1 MRLNVKPSSGK
12 NKRKGENSTVK
23 IWYDACT
30 GKHMRYGSAI
40 AKRLR
45 KAGYEV
51 ILTTREHPDTL
62 ALARILGEKPVV
74 IGKYR
79 PATLFSR
86 LEESAKRIVQ
96 FSKLFKDEPPDIAI
110 AHQSVELCR
119 TAFGLGVPIIL
130 TADTPHAKA
139 VNKLT
144 IPFASTVVASEALP
158 KRFLEEYCPGRIVQF
173 KGVDEVAWIKDLKP
187 LGTSNHKK
195 PLIVVREIETKA
207 AYAVGT
213 ADQTMEITKKLEAL
227 GNVLL
232 LRRYG
237 GKEEFVDS
245 VKAVANADLVVS
257 AGGTMA
263 REAAL
268 QGVPSIIISELGRT
282 YVNTYLAH
290 KGFPIFMSD
299 PTSMTNLAKRLLGKK
314 VNVKTKLAQLE
325 NPVDIIEKAV
335 IQLKSTPKADENTAK
350 RKIKD

>member
-1 MRLNVKPSSGK
+1 VKPSSK
-12 NKRKGENSTVK
+12 KKRRKGENSTVK

-45 KAGYEV
+45 MAGHEV

-62 ALARILGEKPVV
+62 ALASILGEKPVV
-74 IGKYR
+74 VGKYR

-86 LEESAKRIVQ
+86 LEESAKRIVH
-96 FSKLFKDEPPDIAI
+96 FSKLFKDDPPDIAVS
-110 AHQSVELCR
+110 HQSVELCR
-119 TAFGLGVPIIL
+119 TAFGLGIPIIL

-144 IPFASTVVASEALP
+144 IPFATTLVASEALP
-158 KRFLEEYCPGRIVQF
+158 KRFLEEYYPDRIVQF
-173 KGVDEVAWIKDLKP
+173 KGVDEIAWIKELKP
-187 LGTSNHKK
+187 PGTSDYKK

-207 AYAVGT
+207 AYALGT
-213 ADQTMEITKKLEAL
+213 ADQTVEIAEKLGAL

-237 GKEEFVDS
+237 GTDEFVDS
-245 VKAVANADLVVS
+245 AKTVANADLVVS
-257 AGGTMA
+257 AGGTIA

-299 PTSMTNLAKRLLGKK
+299 PTSMLNLAKRLLGKK

-325 NPVDIIEKAV
+325 NPVDTIEKSV
-335 IQLKSTPKADENTAK
+335 NQIKSTLKTDAKNTSK